1 MSNNILKVEPEEIS
15 FSKIIILIRLKS
27 KFVILILFVSILL
40 TIGYSYIAPH
50 QYESMGSILPPE
62 DSGGGGG
69 LTSFLQ
75 SISGGFSIEGAGQSS
90 KILVFQ
96 DMLKSREVAKNIT
109 QSLGLDKK
117 PDVKPNQLENLY
129 SSVSKMLKIELKR
142 SGIINISSFTST
154 GYFPDTKDKDEAAE
168 LSAKLINTAIK
179 ALDEVNRE
187 KNLSKSKRKREFL
200 ERILTERKIALD
212 SVDKH
217 LEQFRT
223 EHKIFSIDDQSEAIL
238 GNAVTLGTELAK
250 SEVDLNL
257 KLLEYEPNSAI
268 VQSAKRKLDN
278 VKEQYGRVQTG
289 GIGSGD
295 LYSIPL
301 NQVPSLVRQ
310 YTTLM
315 RKQKILEQVNLYLET
330 QRYQELIQE
339 KRDLTTVE
347 QLDIAQVP
355 TNRSAPNRKMM
366 ILLDFV
372 IVSILL
378 LFYIIIDALRK
389 GYIYIRK
396 DVEDQSVTEKST

>member
-1 MSNNILKVEPEEIS
+1 
-15 FSKIIILIRLKS
+15 
-27 KFVILILFVSILL
+27 
-40 TIGYSYIAPH
+40 
-50 QYESMGSILPPE
+50 
-62 DSGGGGG
+62 

-278 VKEQYGRVQTG
+278 VREQYGRVQTG